1 MFKKTVLATSVALGM
16 GMAGAAQADLFQ
28 FNPTGGGAGAGV
40 INNVATIDE
49 APGNS
54 LGGAGS
60 VAGGGPLPVGTTI
73 TDLYQANLTAMLGA
87 SSNVLFANGTGGNF
101 FTFVAGFSET
111 VTTSVQPG
119 GPGTTVS

>member
-54 LGGAGS
+54 LGQAGS
-60 VAGGGPLPVGTTI
+60 VSVPGGGPLTPGTTI
-73 TDLYQANLTAMLGA
+73 MALYQANLTAMLGA
-87 SSNVLFANGTGGNF
+87 ASNVLFANGTGGNF
-101 FTFVAGFSET
+101 FTFVAGFNET
-111 VTTSVQPG
+111 VTTSTQPG
-119 GPGTTVS
+119 GPGT